1 LAPGWLDAGEMK
13 EIYVAD
19 VPKFENQA
27 IVSFFAVT
35 SKQVRSRKDGGQYM
49 ALILGDRTGQI
60 ESRMWDNFADSVA
73 EFEQGDVV
81 KIRAEVCRYNGKLQF
96 VLDKIRR
103 AGADEMDLADYVP
116 RTQKDVEELWL
127 ALVRAVDSFSDLSLQ
142 ALVRSF
148 LDDPMFAAAFRE
160 APAAK
165 SLHHAWLGG
174 LLEHVVS
181 LIGIC
186 QLIANHYPEINRD
199 LLLTGAILHD
209 IGKLE
214 ELRWGTSFDYT
225 LQGQLVGH
233 ITLGIAM
240 IEKKLATLE
249 GFPPAL
255 RLLVEH
261 MVLSHHGKLEF
272 GSPKLPM
279 IPEAVLLNFLDDLDA
294 KMHIMRSELERHEAQ
309 GGEPDE
315 MTDWVRAMDRPLLNT
330 TAFLKSRSLKPQS
343 EE

>member
-1 LAPGWLDAGEMK
+1 MK

-19 VPKFENQA
+19 LGKFENQA
-27 IVSFFAVT
+27 VVSFFAVT
-35 SKQVRSRKDGGQYM
+35 SRQLRSRKDGGQYL
-49 ALILGDRTGQI
+49 ALALGDRTGQI
-60 ESRMWDNFADSVA
+60 ESRMWDNFADTA
-73 EFEQGDVV
+73 AGFEQGDVV
-81 KIRAEVCRYNGKLQF
+81 KVRGEVCRYNGRLQLNLEKLR
-96 VLDKIRR
+96 I
-103 AGADEMDLADYVP
+103 ASADEFELADYVP
-116 RTQKDVEELWL
+116 HTLKDVGELWSS
-127 ALVRAVDSFSDLSLQ
+127 LVKSVDSFTDPSLQ

-148 LDDPMFAAAFRE
+148 LDDPVFAAAFRE

-181 LIGIC
+181 LVGFC
-186 QLIANHYPEINRD
+186 ELAAQHYPEINRD

-225 LQGQLVGH
+225 LEGQLVGH
-233 ITLGIAM
+233 ITMGIAM
-240 IEKKLATLE
+240 IERKLAALPD
-249 GFPPAL
+249 FPPGL
-255 RLLVEH
+255 RILVEH

-279 IPEAVLLNFLDDLDA
+279 IPEAVLLHYLDDIDA
-294 KMHIMRSELERHEAQ
+294 KMHTMRSHFERHEAE
-309 GGEPDE
+309 GGEAGE
-315 MTDWVRAMDRPLLNT
+315 MTDWVRSMDRPLLNT
-330 TAFLKSRSLKPQS
+330 AAFLKPKAPS

>member
-1 LAPGWLDAGEMK
+1 MK
-13 EIYVAD
+13 DIYVAD
-19 VPKFENQA
+19 VAKFENQA
-27 IVSFFAVT
+27 VVSFFVVT
-35 SKQVRSRKDGGQYM
+35 SKQLRSRKDGGQYM
-49 ALILGDRTGQI
+49 ALTLGDRTGQI

-73 EFEQGDVV
+73 GFEQGDVV

-103 AGADEMDLADYVP
+103 AGADEVEFADYVP
-116 RTQKDVEELWL
+116 HTLKDVEELWS
-127 ALVRAVDSFSDLSLQ
+127 ALVRSVDSFSDLSLQ

-148 LDDPMFAAAFRE
+148 LDDPLFAAAFRE

-186 QLIANHYPEINRD
+186 ELAASHYPEINRD

-249 GFPPAL
+249 GFPPKL

-309 GGEPDE
+309 GGEPGE
-315 MTDWVRAMDRPLLNT
+315 MTDWVRSMERPLLNT
-330 TAFLKSRSLKPQS
+330 VTFLRPK
-343 EE
+343 E

>member
-1 LAPGWLDAGEMK
+1 MK
-13 EIYVAD
+13 EIYVED
-19 VPKFENQA
+19 VAKFENQA
-27 IVSFFAVT
+27 VVSFFAVT
-35 SKQVRSRKDGGQYM
+35 SKQLRSRKDGGQYM
-49 ALILGDRTGQI
+49 ALTLGDRTGQI
-60 ESRMWDNFADSVA
+60 ESRMWDNFADA
-73 EFEQGDVV
+73 AAGFEQGDVV
-81 KIRAEVCRYNGKLQF
+81 KVRAEVCRYNGRLQLNLEKLR
-96 VLDKIRR
+96 L
-103 AGADEMDLADYVP
+103 ANADEFELTDFVP
-116 RTQKDVEELWL
+116 RTRKDVEELWS
-127 ALVRAVDSFSDLSLQ
+127 ALVRSVDSFSDLSLQ

-148 LDDPMFAAAFRE
+148 LDDPVFAAAFRE
-160 APAAK
+160 APAAR

-181 LIGIC
+181 LLGIC
-186 QLIANHYPEINRD
+186 DLVAHHYPEINRD

-240 IEKKLATLE
+240 IEKKLAALA
-249 GFPPAL
+249 GFPPEL
-255 RLLVEH
+255 RMLVEH

-294 KMHIMRSELERHEAQ
+294 KMHMMRSEFERHEAQ
-309 GGEPDE
+309 GGEAGE

-330 TAFLKSRSLKPQS
+330 ATFLKPKPQS

>member
-1 LAPGWLDAGEMK
+1 MNAGQMK

-19 VPKFENQA
+19 LAKFENQA
-27 IVSFFAVT
+27 VVSFFAVA
-35 SKQVRSRKDGGQYM
+35 SRQVRSRKDGGGQYL
-49 ALILGDRTGQI
+49 ALTLGDRTGQV
-60 ESRMWDNFADSVA
+60 ESRMWENFADA
-73 EFEQGDVV
+73 GFEQGDVV
-81 KIRAEVCRYNGKLQF
+81 KVRGEVCRYNGRLQLNLEKLR
-96 VLDKIRR
+96 LA
-103 AGADEMDLADYVP
+103 AGDEFELADYVP
-116 RTQKDVEELWL
+116 RTRKDVEELWS
-127 ALVRAVDSFSDLSLQ
+127 ALVRSVDSFSDPSLQ

-148 LDDPMFAAAFRE
+148 LDDPVFAAAFRE

-181 LIGIC
+181 LVGIC
-186 QLIANHYPEINRD
+186 ELAGRHYPEINRD

-240 IEKKLATLE
+240 IEKKVAALP

-255 RLLVEH
+255 RMLVEH
-261 MVLSHHGKLEF
+261 MVLSHHGHLEF

-279 IPEAVLLNFLDDLDA
+279 IPEAVLLHYLDDLDA
-294 KMHIMRSELERHEAQ
+294 KMHIMRSEFERHEAQ
-309 GGEPDE
+309 GDEAGE
-315 MTDWVRAMDRPLLNT
+315 MTDWVRAMERPLLNT
-330 TAFLKSRSLKPQS
+330 ATFLKPRS
-343 EE
+343 EESS

>member
-1 LAPGWLDAGEMK
+1 MK

-19 VPKFENQA
+19 LGKFENQA
-27 IVSFFAVT
+27 VVSFFAVT
-35 SKQVRSRKDGGQYM
+35 SKQLRSRKDGGQYL
-49 ALILGDRTGQI
+49 ALTLGDRTGNL
-60 ESRMWDNFADSVA
+60 ECRMWDNVA
-73 EFEQGDVV
+73 ECVAGFEQGDVV
-81 KIRAEVCRYNGKLQF
+81 KVRAEVSRYNGKLQLNLEK
-96 VLDKIRR
+96 VRR
-103 AGADEMDLADYVP
+103 AAADEFELADYVP
-116 RTQKDVEELWL
+116 QTRKDVQELWST
-127 ALVRAVDSFSDLSLQ
+127 LVRTVDSFSDPFLQ

-148 LDDPMFAAAFRE
+148 LEDPVFAAAFRE

-165 SLHHAWLGG
+165 ALHHAWLGG

-181 LIGIC
+181 LLGIC
-186 QLIANHYPEINRD
+186 DVAAQHYPEINRD

-214 ELRWGTSFDYT
+214 ELSWGTSFGYT

-233 ITLGIAM
+233 ITIGIGM
-240 IEKKLATLE
+240 IEKKLAALPA
-249 GFPPAL
+249 FPPNL

-261 MVLSHHGKLEF
+261 IVLSHHGKLEF

-294 KMHIMRSELERHEAQ
+294 KMHTMRAEFERHEAQ
-309 GGEPDE
+309 GGQPGE
-315 MTDWVRAMDRPLLNT
+315 MTDWVRSMDRPLLNT
-330 TAFLKSRSLKPQS
+330 TTFLKPKS

>member
-1 LAPGWLDAGEMK
+1 MK

-19 VPKFENQA
+19 LTKFENQA
-27 IVSFFAVT
+27 VVSFFAVA
-35 SKQVRSRKDGGQYM
+35 SRQVRSRKDGGGQYM
-49 ALILGDRTGQI
+49 ALTLGDRTGQV
-60 ESRMWDNFADSVA
+60 ESRMWENFADA

-81 KIRAEVCRYNGKLQF
+81 KVRGEVCRYNGRLQLNLEKLR
-96 VLDKIRR
+96 L
-103 AGADEMDLADYVP
+103 AADTEFELADYVP
-116 RTQKDVEELWL
+116 RTSKDVEELWS
-127 ALVRAVDSFSDLSLQ
+127 ALVRSVDSFSDPSLQ

-148 LDDPMFAAAFRE
+148 LDDPVFAAAFRE

-181 LIGIC
+181 LVGIC
-186 QLIANHYPEINRD
+186 ELAAQHYPEINRD

-233 ITLGIAM
+233 ITMGIAM
-240 IEKKLATLE
+240 IEKKLATLP
-249 GFPPAL
+249 GFPPEL
-255 RLLVEH
+255 RMLVEH

-279 IPEAVLLNFLDDLDA
+279 IPEAVLLHYLDDLDA
-294 KMHIMRSELERHEAQ
+294 KMHTMRSEFERHEAQ
-309 GGEPDE
+309 GAEPGD
-315 MTDWVRAMDRPLLNT
+315 MTDWVRSMERPLLNT
-330 TAFLKSRSLKPQS
+330 VTFLRPK
-343 EE
+343 E

>member
-1 LAPGWLDAGEMK
+1 MNAGEMK

-19 VPKFENQA
+19 VGKFENQA
-27 IVSFFAVT
+27 VVSFFAVA
-35 SKQVRSRKDGGQYM
+35 SKQVRSRKDGSGQYM
-49 ALILGDRTGQI
+49 ALTLGDRTGQI
-60 ESRMWDNFADSVA
+60 ESRMWENFAEA
-73 EFEQGDVV
+73 AAGFEPGDVV
-81 KIRAEVCRYNGKLQF
+81 KVRAEVCRYNGRLQLNLEKLR
-96 VLDKIRR
+96 L
-103 AGADEMDLADYVP
+103 AAADEVELADYVP
-116 RTQKDVEELWL
+116 HTQKDVGELWST
-127 ALVRAVDSFSDLSLQ
+127 LVRTVDSFSDLSLQ
-142 ALVRSF
+142 ALLRSF
-148 LDDPMFAAAFRE
+148 LDDAVLAAAFRE

-181 LIGIC
+181 LVGIC
-186 QLIANHYPEINRD
+186 ELAARHYPEINRD

-240 IEKKLATLE
+240 IEKKLAALPD
-249 GFPPAL
+249 FPPAL
-255 RLLVEH
+255 RILVEH

-279 IPEAVLLNFLDDLDA
+279 IPEAVLLHYMDDLDA
-294 KMHIMRSELERHEAQ
+294 KMHMMRSEFARHEAE
-309 GGEPDE
+309 GGEAGE

-330 TAFLKSRSLKPQS
+330 ATFLKPPMAEPS
-343 EE
+343 

>member
-73 EFEQGDVV
+73 GFEQGDVV

-116 RTQKDVEELWL
+116 RTQKDVEELWS

-186 QLIANHYPEINRD
+186 QLVANHYPDINRD

-330 TAFLKSRSLKPQS
+330 TAFLQSRSPKPQP

>member
-1 LAPGWLDAGEMK
+1 MK
-13 EIYVAD
+13 DIYVAD
-19 VPKFENQA
+19 LAKFENQA
-27 IVSFFAVT
+27 VVSFLAVT
-35 SKQVRSRKDGGQYM
+35 SKQLRSRKDGGQYM
-49 ALILGDRTGQI
+49 ALTLGDRTGQI
-60 ESRMWDNFADSVA
+60 ESRMWDNFAESA
-73 EFEQGDVV
+73 AGFEQGDVV
-81 KIRAEVCRYNGKLQF
+81 KLRAEVCRFNGRLQ
-96 VLDKIRR
+96 LSLEKIRL
-103 AGADEMDLADYVP
+103 ATADEFELADYVP
-116 RTQKDVEELWL
+116 RTCKDVEELWS
-127 ALVRAVDSFSDLSLQ
+127 ALVGSVNSFSDLSLQ

-148 LDDPMFAAAFRE
+148 LDDPVFAAAFRE

-181 LIGIC
+181 LVGIC
-186 QLIANHYPEINRD
+186 DLAAHHYPGINRD

-233 ITLGIAM
+233 ITLGIGM
-240 IEKKLATLE
+240 IEKKLAALAD
-249 GFPPAL
+249 FPPAL

-279 IPEAVLLNFLDDLDA
+279 IPEAVVLNFLDDLDA
-294 KMHIMRSELERHEAQ
+294 KMFLMRSEFERQEAQ
-309 GGEPDE
+309 GVEAGE

-330 TAFLKSRSLKPQS
+330 ATFLKSQS
-343 EE
+343 KG

>member
-1 LAPGWLDAGEMK
+1 MNAGEMK

-19 VPKFENQA
+19 VGKFENQPV
-27 IVSFFAVT
+27 VSFFAVA
-35 SKQVRSRKDGGQYM
+35 SKQVRSRKDGSGQYM
-49 ALILGDRTGQI
+49 ALTLGDRTGQI
-60 ESRMWDNFADSVA
+60 ESRMWENFAESA
-73 EFEQGDVV
+73 AGFEQGDVV
-81 KIRAEVCRYNGKLQF
+81 KVRAEVCRYNGRLQLNLEKLR
-96 VLDKIRR
+96 L
-103 AGADEMDLADYVP
+103 AAADEVELADYVP
-116 RTQKDVEELWL
+116 HTQKDVEELWST
-127 ALVRAVDSFSDLSLQ
+127 LVRTVDSFSDLSLQ
-142 ALVRSF
+142 ALLRSF
-148 LDDPMFAAAFRE
+148 FDDPVFAAAFRE

-181 LIGIC
+181 LVGIC
-186 QLIANHYPEINRD
+186 ELAARHYPEINRD

-240 IEKKLATLE
+240 IEKKLAALP

-255 RLLVEH
+255 RILVEH
-261 MVLSHHGKLEF
+261 MVLSHHGKLVF

-279 IPEAVLLNFLDDLDA
+279 IPEAVLLHYLDDLDA
-294 KMHIMRSELERHEAQ
+294 KMHMMRSEFARHEAE
-309 GGEPDE
+309 GGEAGE

-330 TAFLKSRSLKPQS
+330 ATFLKPQT
-343 EE
+343 EESS

>member
-1 LAPGWLDAGEMK
+1 MK
-13 EIYVAD
+13 ETFVED
-19 VPKFENQA
+19 LGKFESQA

-35 SKQVRSRKDGGQYM
+35 SKQLRSRKDGGQYM

-60 ESRMWDNFADSVA
+60 ESRMWDNFADA
-73 EFEQGDVV
+73 AAGFEQGDVV
-81 KIRAEVCRYNGKLQF
+81 KVRGEVCRYNSRLQLNLEKLR
-96 VLDKIRR
+96 V
-103 AGADEMDLADYVP
+103 AAADEVDLADYVP
-116 RTQKDVEELWL
+116 RTRKDVEELWSS
-127 ALVRAVDSFSDLSLQ
+127 LVRVVDSFSDASLQ

-148 LDDPMFAAAFRE
+148 IDDPVFAAAFRE
-160 APAAK
+160 APAARN
-165 SLHHAWLGG
+165 LHHAWLGG

-181 LIGIC
+181 LVGIC
-186 QLIANHYPEINRD
+186 DLAAHHYPEIINRD

-214 ELRWGTSFDYT
+214 ELSWGIRFDYT

-240 IEKKLATLE
+240 IEKKLAGLA
-249 GFPPAL
+249 GFPPGL
-255 RLLVEH
+255 RMLVEH

-294 KMHIMRSELERHEAQ
+294 KMHMMRGEFERHEAQ
-309 GGEPDE
+309 GGEAGQ

-330 TAFLKSRSLKPQS
+330 ASFLKDRSGDDLPV
-343 EE
+343 ED